1 MSDKGLF
8 ITLEGVDGCG
18 KSTQG
23 KLLAD
28 ALEAAGHEVVRL
40 RDPGSARLSEKIRLM
55 LLDPGND
62 DMCYECELLLYE
74 AARAQMVR
82 ELIEPALA
90 RGAVVVCDRY
100 CDSTYAYQAA
110 GRGLAPQMIEAANAL
125 GSCGVTPDVT
135 LVFDVAAEEAL
146 SRATHEGAD
155 RLEGEGMRFQRRV
168 REGYVCLAQEQPER
182 VRLVDGVGTVEVVHA
197 RVVEALRDVIGW

>member
-1 MSDKGLF
+1 MAERGLF

-23 KLLAD
+23 ALLTD
-28 ALEAAGHEVVRL
+28 ALEALGREVVRL

-82 ELIEPALA
+82 ELVLPALE
-90 RGAVVVCDRY
+90 RGAVVVCDRFY
-100 CDSTYAYQAA
+100 DSTYAYQAA
-110 GRGLAPQMIEAANAL
+110 GRGLSPQMIEAANEL
-125 GSCGVTPDVT
+125 GACGVVPDAT
-135 LVFDVAAEEAL
+135 LVFDLAAEEAL
-146 SRATHEGAD
+146 GRATHEGAD
-155 RLEGEGMRFQRRV
+155 RLEAEGMRFQRRV
-168 REGYVCLAQEQPER
+168 RDGYVQLAQREPNRIR
-182 VRLVDGVGTVEVVHA
+182 VVDAVGTVEVVHA
-197 RVVEALRDVIGW
+197 RVVEALGDVIAL

>member
-1 MSDKGLF
+1 MDDKGLF

-23 KLLAD
+23 ALLAD
-28 ALEAAGHEVVRL
+28 ALEAAGREVVRL

-55 LLDPGND
+55 LLDPAND

-82 ELIEPALA
+82 DLVEPALA
-90 RGAVVVCDRY
+90 RGAIVVCDRY
-100 CDSTYAYQAA
+100 TDSTYAYQAA
-110 GRGLAPQMIEAANAL
+110 GRGLSPQTIEAANAL

-135 LVFDVAAEEAL
+135 LVFDLAAEEAL
-146 SRATHEGAD
+146 GRATHEGAD

-168 REGYVCLAQEQPER
+168 REGYLRLSREQSDR
-182 VRLVDGVGTVEVVHA
+182 VRLVDAVGTVEVVHA
-197 RVVEALRDVIGW
+197 RVVEALHDVVSW